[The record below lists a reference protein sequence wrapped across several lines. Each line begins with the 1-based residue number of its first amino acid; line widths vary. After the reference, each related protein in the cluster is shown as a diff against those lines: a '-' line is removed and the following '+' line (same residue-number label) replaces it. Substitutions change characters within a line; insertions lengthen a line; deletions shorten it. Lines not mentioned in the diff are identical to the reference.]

1 MSDLNELRKEID
13 RIDDEIIKNFI
24 MRLEVSKK
32 VAQYKAEKNMEVLQS
47 DREREINE
55 KIKRKAPEGYEAHFV
70 KLFDCILEI
79 SKNVQAEMVSK
90 VEGK

>member
-13 RIDDEIIKNFI
+13 RIDDEIIKYFN

-55 KIKRKAPEGYEAHFV
+55 KIKRKAPKGYEEHFV

-90 VEGK
+90 VEGN